1 MTSEAA
7 DSVNHK
13 EFAAEDTTLMER
25 RIFRSMCLTVG
36 LAVVLSALIAP
47 WRVTTG
53 LLLGGVLSIFNHHW
67 LRTSVAAAF
76 APSTAGGKPNIG
88 ALRFVLRYIVLAA
101 VITLAYLSNIASLT
115 AMLVGL
121 CAFVVAALVEAFMQ
135 MYFIVIHGKGN

>member
-13 EFAAEDTTLMER
+13 EFAAEDMAAMER
-25 RIFRSMCLTVG
+25 RIFRGMCLTVG
-36 LAVVLSALIAP
+36 LAVVLSIPFAP

-88 ALRFVLRYIVLAA
+88 TLRFILRYIVLAA
-101 VITLAYLSNIASLT
+101 AISIAYLSNIASLT

-135 MYFIVIHGKGN
+135 MYFIVVHGRGN